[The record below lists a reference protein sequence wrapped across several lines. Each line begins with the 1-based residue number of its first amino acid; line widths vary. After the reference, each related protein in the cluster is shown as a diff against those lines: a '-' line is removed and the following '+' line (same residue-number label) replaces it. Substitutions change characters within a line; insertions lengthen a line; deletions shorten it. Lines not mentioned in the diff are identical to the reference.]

1 MSTVT
6 FTIIGKPCGKG
17 RPRFST
23 AGGYARSYTPA
34 KTVEYE
40 NLVRMAWVQ
49 SGGEKLQ
56 GVISATINCY
66 FPIPKSVSMKKRVAM
81 DGEFYTKKPDCDNI
95 AKVILDALNGIAY
108 DDDSQV
114 ALLNVYKLYDAS
126 ETMVKV
132 TLSEIGE

>member
-6 FTIIGKPCGKG
+6 FTVVGRPCGKG
-17 RPRFST
+17 RPKFSRQGDFVRT
-23 AGGYARSYTPA
+23 YTPE

-40 NLVRMAWVQ
+40 NLVRLAWVQ

-66 FPIPKSVSMKKRVAM
+66 FPIPKSVSKKKRVAM

-114 ALLNVYKLYDAS
+114 ASLRVKKLYDAE
-126 ETMVKV
+126 ETKV
-132 TLSEIGE
+132 VVELAEV